1 MKPKNNPLAYALY
14 LLGRRGRTKYEL
26 KSKLFEKG
34 YEPET
39 VEATMKRL
47 EEMSLLDDK
56 TYAELYARDKVG
68 IYRRGRYR
76 IGLEL
81 RRKGV
86 DKELVD
92 EAVGAIDEQDE
103 LAAAISLLKGRQRAW
118 ADLHDR
124 KRFERSTHLL
134 QRRGFSG
141 KVIRQAINEFE
152 QENGRDAAKG
162 F

>member
-1 MKPKNNPLAYALY
+1 MNKPKNDPLKYALY
-14 LLGRRGRTKYEL
+14 LLGRRGRTRYEI

-34 YEPET
+34 HEAEA
-39 VEATMKRL
+39 VEATLKRL
-47 EEMSLLDDK
+47 EEMTLLDDK

-92 EAVGAIDEQDE
+92 EAVRNIQEADE

-118 ADLHDR
+118 ADLHER

-141 KVIRQAINEFE
+141 KIIRQAIEQFE
-152 QENGRDAAKG
+152 GQEKTA
-162 F
+162 

>member
-1 MKPKNNPLAYALY
+1 MKPKNDPLKYALY

-34 YEPET
+34 YETEAI
-39 VEATMKRL
+39 EATLKRL
-47 EEMSLLDDK
+47 EELTLLDDK
-56 TYAELYARDKVG
+56 TYAELYARDKVA

-86 DKELVD
+86 DKELVEAAVETID
-92 EAVGAIDEQDE
+92 EADE

-118 ADLHDR
+118 KDLHER

-141 KVIRQAINEFE
+141 KIIRQAIEVWESGQDF
-152 QENGRDAAKG
+152 
-162 F
+162 

>member
-1 MKPKNNPLAYALY
+1 MARPGSDPLKYALY
-14 LLGRRGRTKYEL
+14 LLGRRGRTRYEL

-34 YEPET
+34 HQAEA
-39 VEATMKRL
+39 VEATLKRL
-47 EEMSLLDDK
+47 EEMTLLDDK
-56 TYAELYARDKVG
+56 TYAEHYARDKVS

-86 DKELVD
+86 EKELVE
-92 EAVGAIDEQDE
+92 EAVSNIQEEDE
-103 LAAAISLLKGRQRAW
+103 LVAALSLLKGRQRAW
-118 ADLHDR
+118 ADLHER

-141 KVIRQAINEFE
+141 KVIRLAIEQFE
-152 QENGRDAAKG
+152 QEKAA
-162 F
+162 